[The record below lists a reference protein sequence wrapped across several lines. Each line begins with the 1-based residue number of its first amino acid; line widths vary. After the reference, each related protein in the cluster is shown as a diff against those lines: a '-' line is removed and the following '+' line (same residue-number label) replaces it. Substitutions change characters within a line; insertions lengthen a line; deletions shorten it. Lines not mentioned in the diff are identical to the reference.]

1 MIFRALKYFLSITV
15 FLSIAFAFTPID
27 RHFEIA
33 RNLEIF
39 ASLYREVNDYYVEEI
54 SPTDLA
60 NAAIHSMLASLDP
73 YTNYI
78 PEDQI
83 EDYRTMTTG
92 EYGGIGAEI
101 KRKNGRVIISMPLEG
116 YAADKAGLQI
126 GDEII
131 AINGLDISE
140 RPLSNIENM
149 LRGQADSKVKLTIKR
164 FNVDEELNFELL
176 HEKVKQKNVPYF
188 GMINNDIGLIK
199 LTDFTQKAGLEVQKA
214 LENLMD
220 KGATKVI
227 LDIRGNPG
235 GLLNEAVNITNVFL
249 PKGLDIVSM
258 RGKTD
263 DWSKNY
269 KSLNEPTSTDIPM
282 VVLIDN
288 NSASASEIVSGVIQ
302 DYDRGVIIGQRSF
315 GKGLVQTTT
324 GISYNSQLKVT
335 VAKYYIPSGRCIQ
348 EIDYSQRNALGMSN
362 HKKGVRRNEFKTK
375 VGREVY
381 DGAGI
386 DPDVLTPTVLDAP
399 ITKSLRQKDLIFQ
412 YASIFRN
419 KYDSIP
425 GPKEFKLSDTQY
437 NEFIT
442 WLEDKEYGYN
452 TKVENSLDR
461 LTASAKKE
469 KYFDD
474 IKSQITSLE
483 EKISTNKDDDL
494 RKFEKEIRTAL
505 EQEIAIRFY
514 LQTGE
519 IESSFYT
526 NPDIISAMDILNDP
540 EKYAAILRGIN

>member
-1 MIFRALKYFLSITV
+1 MIFRALKYLLSISV

-33 RNLEIF
+33 KNLEIF

-101 KRKNGRVIISMPLEG
+101 KRKNGKVIISMPLEG

-149 LRGQADSKVKLTIKR
+149 LRGQADTKVKLTIKR
-164 FNVDEELNFELL
+164 FNLDNELHFELL
-176 HEKVKQKNVPYF
+176 HEKVRQKNVPYF
-188 GMINNDIGLIK
+188 GMINEDIGFIK

-220 KGATKVI
+220 QGAKKVI
-227 LDIRGNPG
+227 LDLRGNPG

-282 VVLIDN
+282 AVLIDN

-302 DYDRGVIIGQRSF
+302 DYDRGVIVGQRSF

-335 VAKYYIPSGRCIQ
+335 VAKYFIPSGRCIQ
-348 EIDYSQRNALGMSN
+348 EIDYSQRNALGLSD

-375 VGREVY
+375 AGREVY

-386 DPDVLTPTVLDAP
+386 DPDVLTPTEIDAP
-399 ITKSLRQKDLIFQ
+399 ITKSLKKRDLIFQ

-419 KYDSIP
+419 NHDTIP
-425 GPKEFKLSDTQY
+425 GPKDFKLSDAQY
-437 NEFIT
+437 DEFIE
-442 WLEDKEYGYN
+442 WLSDKEYGYN
-452 TKVENSLDR
+452 TRVENSLER
-461 LTASAKKE
+461 LTESAKKE

-474 IKSQITSLE
+474 IKSQISSLE
-483 EKISTNKDDDL
+483 EKISTNKADDL
-494 RKFEKEIRTAL
+494 QKFKKEIKAAL
-505 EQEIAIRFY
+505 EHEIAIRFY

-526 NPDIISAMDILNDP
+526 NPDIISAMDILNDQ
-540 EKYAAILRGIN
+540 EKYAAILRGSE